1 MDTVPEYRY
10 RVEDISINK
19 TIAME
24 YGHNTVAVCYEIEN
38 GSEEAKLNL
47 VPLFNYREAG
57 ETSER
62 GELKFDVKVDEKT
75 LTLIPDKNKDIKIEF
90 YTSEGSYYDRSL
102 IPTSMATPNYLIEEN
117 HFYMID
123 HRTWIFRCR

>member
-10 RVEDISINK
+10 KVEDVYINK
-19 TIAME
+19 SISME

-62 GELKFDVKVDEKT
+62 SELKFDVKVCEKT
-75 LTLIPDKNKDIKIEF
+75 LTLIPNNNKDIKIEF

-102 IPTSMATPNYLIEEN
+102 IPTSMATPNYLI
-117 HFYMID
+117 FDRVLICIYI
-123 HRTWIFRCR
+123 IK

>member
-10 RVEDISINK
+10 KVEDVSINK

-62 GELKFDVKVDEKT
+62 SELKFDVKVCEKT
-75 LTLIPDKNKDIKIEF
+75 LTLIPNNNKDIKIEF

-102 IPTSMATPNYLIEEN
+102 IPTSMATPNYLI
-117 HFYMID
+117 FDRVLICIYI
-123 HRTWIFRCR
+123 IK

>member
-10 RVEDISINK
+10 KVEDVYINK
-19 TIAME
+19 SIAME

-62 GELKFDVKVDEKT
+62 SELKFDVKVCEKT
-75 LTLIPDKNKDIKIEF
+75 LTLIPNNNKDIKIEF

-102 IPTSMATPNYLIEEN
+102 IPTSMATTNYLI
-117 HFYMID
+117 FYRVLIC
-123 HRTWIFRCR
+123 IYIIK

>member
-10 RVEDISINK
+10 KVEDVYINK
-19 TIAME
+19 SIAME
-24 YGHNTVAVCYEIEN
+24 YGDNTVAVCYEIEN

-62 GELKFDVKVDEKT
+62 SELKFDVKVCEKT
-75 LTLIPDKNKDIKIEF
+75 LTLIPNNNKDIKIEF

-102 IPTSMATPNYLIEEN
+102 IPTSMATPNYLI
-117 HFYMID
+117 FDRVLICIYI
-123 HRTWIFRCR
+123 IK